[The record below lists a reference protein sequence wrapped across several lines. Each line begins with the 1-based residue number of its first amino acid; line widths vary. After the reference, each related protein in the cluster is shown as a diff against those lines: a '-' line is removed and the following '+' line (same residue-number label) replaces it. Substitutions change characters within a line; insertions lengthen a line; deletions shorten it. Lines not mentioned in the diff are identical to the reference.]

1 VKALLRVDD
10 KKELSNPPRVQE
22 KELNFVFKVNII
34 EGNRNLNIVV
44 LKFGG
49 TSVADV
55 PQIKKISYKIKSE
68 VDKGNK
74 VIVVVS
80 AMSGVTNN
88 LIELVNNTSELAPY
102 SEYDVVLS
110 SGEQVTAALLT
121 IALNNLNIKGRSWLG
136 WQVPIITE
144 NTYGKAVIEEI
155 KTLNILE
162 SFKNNEVAIISG
174 FQGISSENRITTLG
188 RGGSD
193 TSAVAIAAAF
203 SAERCDIY
211 TDVDGV
217 YTTDPRIVKSA
228 KKLESITYE
237 EMLELASQGAKVL
250 QTRSVALGMKY
261 GVNLRVLSSFEDLPG
276 THILKEGSYMEKS
289 EISGI
294 AHSLNEAKV
303 TLSGVPDKPG
313 QAAQIFSALAD
324 LSINVDMIVQSSSI
338 NEGSTDITFTI
349 PETDLKLAERTIK
362 KTQEK
367 IGFKKFISETNVVKI
382 SVVGNAMRTQSGVAK
397 TMFETLAKNQINIH
411 VISTSE
417 IKISVLISSDYYELA
432 MRSLHSAFGLDA

>member
-1 VKALLRVDD
+1 
-10 KKELSNPPRVQE
+10 
-22 KELNFVFKVNII
+22 
-34 EGNRNLNIVV
+34 VV

-68 VDKGNK
+68 VDEGNK

-324 LSINVDMIVQSSSI
+324 HAINVDMIVQSSSI

>member
-1 VKALLRVDD
+1 MQL
-10 KKELSNPPRVQE
+10 
-22 KELNFVFKVNII
+22 
-34 EGNRNLNIVV
+34 VV

-55 PQIKKISYKIKSE
+55 PQIKKIALKVKNE
-68 VDKGNK
+68 VNQGYR

-80 AMSGVTNN
+80 AMAGVTNN
-88 LIELVNNTSELAPY
+88 LIDLVKNSSEILSL

-110 SGEQVTAALLT
+110 TGEQVTSALL
-121 IALNNLNIKGRSWLG
+121 ANVLNNLNIKARSWLG
-136 WQVPIITE
+136 WQVPIISDKTHS
-144 NTYGKAVIEEI
+144 KAVIEEVR
-155 KTLNILE
+155 TDNIQEFLK
-162 SFKNNEVAIISG
+162 KNQVAIISG
-174 FQGISSENRITTLG
+174 FQGVSKDNRITTLG

-228 KKLESITYE
+228 KKLDLITYE

-250 QTRSVALGMKY
+250 QTRSVALAMKY
-261 GVNLRVLSSFEDLPG
+261 NVKLRVLSSFEDLPG
-276 THILKEGSYMEKS
+276 TSIIKEEKNMEKT

-294 AHSLNEAKV
+294 AHSLNEAKI
-303 TLSGVPDKPG
+303 TLSGVPDQPG
-313 QAAQIFSALAD
+313 QAAEIFGALAEH
-324 LSINVDMIVQSSSI
+324 SINVDMIVQSSSI
-338 NEGSTDITFTI
+338 NYEATDITFTI
-349 PETDLKLAERTIK
+349 PETDLAIAESTIK
-362 KTQEK
+362 KIQK
-367 IGFKKFISETNVVKI
+367 NIGFKKFITDTNVVKI
-382 SVVGNAMRTQSGVAK
+382 SVVGNAMRTQSGIAK
-397 TMFETLAKNQINIH
+397 TMFETLAHSQINIH

-432 MRSLHSAFGLDA
+432 MRSLHSAFGLDV

>member
-1 VKALLRVDD
+1 M
-10 KKELSNPPRVQE
+10 
-22 KELNFVFKVNII
+22 
-34 EGNRNLNIVV
+34 NIVV

-68 VDKGNK
+68 VDQGNK

-88 LIELVNNTSELAPY
+88 LVELVKSTSELASY

-110 SGEQVTAALLT
+110 TGEQVTSALLT
-121 IALNNLNIKGRSWLG
+121 IALNDLSIKGRSWLG
-136 WQVPIITE
+136 WQVPIMTD
-144 NTYGKAVIEEI
+144 NTHSKAVINEI
-155 KTLNILE
+155 KTSNILN
-162 SFKNNEVAIISG
+162 SFKKNDVAIISG
-174 FQGISSENRITTLG
+174 FQGLSSENRITTLG

-193 TSAVAIAAAF
+193 TTAVAIAAAF
-203 SAERCDIY
+203 NAERCDIY

-228 KKLESITYE
+228 KKLDYITYE

-261 GVNLRVLSSFEDLPG
+261 GVNLRVLSSFEDKPG
-276 THILKEGSYMEKS
+276 TFIMKERDKMEKS

-294 AHSLNEAKV
+294 AHSLNEAKI

-313 QAAQIFSALAD
+313 QAAQIFSSLAEH
-324 LSINVDMIVQSSSI
+324 SINVDMIVQSSSI

-349 PETDLKLAERTIK
+349 PETDLILAEKTIK
-362 KTQEK
+362 KIQEK
-367 IGFKKFISETNVVKI
+367 IGFKNFISETKVVKI
-382 SVVGNAMRTQSGVAK
+382 SVVGNAMRTQSGIAK
-397 TMFETLAKNQINIH
+397 TMFETLANNQINIH

>member
-1 VKALLRVDD
+1 MK
-10 KKELSNPPRVQE
+10 
-22 KELNFVFKVNII
+22 
-34 EGNRNLNIVV
+34 IVV

-80 AMSGVTNN
+80 AMSGVTNK
-88 LIELVNNTSELAPY
+88 LVELVKNTSELASY

-110 SGEQVTAALLT
+110 SGEQVTSALLT

-136 WQVPIITE
+136 WQVPIITN
-144 NTYGKAVIEEI
+144 NTHSKAVIDKI
-155 KTLNILE
+155 KTSNILN
-162 SFKNNEVAIISG
+162 SFKKNDIAIVSG
-174 FQGISSENRITTLG
+174 FQGLSSENRITTLG

-193 TSAVAIAAAF
+193 TTAVAIAAAF
-203 SAERCDIY
+203 NALRCDIY

-228 KKLESITYE
+228 KKLDYVTYE

-261 GVNLRVLSSFEDLPG
+261 SVNLRVLSSFEDKPG
-276 THILKEGSYMEKS
+276 TFILKERGNMEKS

-294 AHSLNEAKV
+294 AHSLNEAKI

-313 QAAQIFSALAD
+313 QAAQIFSSLAEH
-324 LSINVDMIVQSSSI
+324 SINVDMIVQSSSI

-349 PETDLKLAERTIK
+349 PETDLILAEKIINK
-362 KTQEK
+362 IQEK
-367 IGFKKFISETNVVKI
+367 IDFKNFISETKVVKV
-382 SVVGNAMRTQSGVAK
+382 SVIGNAMRTQSGIAK
-397 TMFETLAKNQINIH
+397 TMFETLANNHINIH

-417 IKISVLISSDYYELA
+417 IKISVLISSDYYELE
-432 MRSLHSAFGLDA
+432 MRSLHSAFGLDV

>member
-1 VKALLRVDD
+1 M
-10 KKELSNPPRVQE
+10 
-22 KELNFVFKVNII
+22 
-34 EGNRNLNIVV
+34 V

-68 VDKGNK
+68 VDEGNK
-74 VIVVVS
+74 VIVIVS

-88 LIELVNNTSELAPY
+88 LIELVNNTSELASY

-155 KTLNILE
+155 KTLNISE

-303 TLSGVPDKPG
+303 HCQGFLTNQDRLHKYLVPWP
-313 QAAQIFSALAD
+313 IIL
-324 LSINVDMIVQSSSI
+324 
-338 NEGSTDITFTI
+338 
-349 PETDLKLAERTIK
+349 
-362 KTQEK
+362 
-367 IGFKKFISETNVVKI
+367 
-382 SVVGNAMRTQSGVAK
+382 
-397 TMFETLAKNQINIH
+397 
-411 VISTSE
+411 
-417 IKISVLISSDYYELA
+417 
-432 MRSLHSAFGLDA
+432 

>member
-1 VKALLRVDD
+1 MKL
-10 KKELSNPPRVQE
+10 
-22 KELNFVFKVNII
+22 
-34 EGNRNLNIVV
+34 VV

-55 PQIKKISYKIKSE
+55 SQIKKIASKVIKE
-68 VDKGNK
+68 VNKDKK

-80 AMSGVTNN
+80 AMAGVTNN
-88 LIELVNNTSELAPY
+88 LINLVKSTSKSPLY

-110 SGEQVTAALLT
+110 SGEQVTSGLLA
-121 IALNNLNIKGRSWLG
+121 IALYNLGINARSWLG
-136 WQVPIITE
+136 WQVPILSDLS
-144 NTYGKAVIEEI
+144 YGKALIEKI
-155 KTLNILE
+155 KTDQVFEFLN
-162 SFKNNEVAIISG
+162 KNQVAIISG
-174 FQGISSENRITTLG
+174 FQGVTKENRITTLG

-193 TSAVAIAAAF
+193 TSAVALAAAF

-228 KKLESITYE
+228 KKLDKITYE

-250 QTRSVALGMKY
+250 QTRSVALAMKY
-261 GVNLRVLSSFEDLPG
+261 NVTLRVLSSFEDLPG
-276 THILKEGSYMEKS
+276 TSIIKEERNMEKS

-294 AHSLNEAKV
+294 AHSLNEAKI

-313 QAAQIFSALAD
+313 QAAEIFGALAKH
-324 LSINVDMIVQSSSI
+324 SINVDMIVQSSSI
-338 NEGSTDITFTI
+338 NYEATDITFTI
-349 PETDLKLAERTIK
+349 PETDLTIAKKTIK
-362 KTQEK
+362 NIQNK
-367 IGFKKFISETNVVKI
+367 IGFKKFITDTNVVKI
-382 SVVGNAMRTQSGVAK
+382 SVVGNAMRTQSGIAK
-397 TMFETLAKNQINIH
+397 TMFKTLANNHINIH

-432 MRSLHSAFGLDA
+432 MRSLHTAFSLDV

>member
-1 VKALLRVDD
+1 M
-10 KKELSNPPRVQE
+10 
-22 KELNFVFKVNII
+22 
-34 EGNRNLNIVV
+34 V

-68 VDKGNK
+68 VDEGNK

-261 GVNLRVLSSFEDLPG
+261 GVNLRVLSSFENLPG

-324 LSINVDMIVQSSSI
+324 HSINVDMIVQSSSI

>member
-1 VKALLRVDD
+1 
-10 KKELSNPPRVQE
+10 
-22 KELNFVFKVNII
+22 
-34 EGNRNLNIVV
+34 LNIVV

-55 PQIKKISYKIKSE
+55 PQIKKISHKIKFE

-88 LIELVNNTSELAPY
+88 LVELVKSTSELASY

-110 SGEQVTAALLT
+110 SGEQVTSALLT
-121 IALNNLNIKGRSWLG
+121 IVLNDLNIKGRSWLG
-136 WQVPIITE
+136 WQVPIITD
-144 NTYGKAVIEEI
+144 NTHSKAVINEI
-155 KTLNILE
+155 KTCNILN
-162 SFKNNEVAIISG
+162 SFKKNDVAIISG
-174 FQGISSENRITTLG
+174 FQGLSSKNRITTLG

-193 TSAVAIAAAF
+193 TTAVAIAAAF

-228 KKLESITYE
+228 KKLDYITYE

-261 GVNLRVLSSFEDLPG
+261 GVNLRVLSSFEDKPG
-276 THILKEGSYMEKS
+276 TFILKERDNMEKS

-294 AHSLNEAKV
+294 AHSLNEAKI

-313 QAAQIFSALAD
+313 QAAQIFSSLAEH
-324 LSINVDMIVQSSSI
+324 SINVDMIVQSSSS

-349 PETDLKLAERTIK
+349 PETDLRLAEKTIK
-362 KTQEK
+362 KIQEK
-367 IGFKKFISETNVVKI
+367 IGFKNFLSETKVVKI
-382 SVVGNAMRTQSGVAK
+382 SVVGNAMRTQSGIAK
-397 TMFETLAKNQINIH
+397 TMFETLANNQINIH

-432 MRSLHSAFGLDA
+432 MRSLHSAFGLDS

>member
-1 VKALLRVDD
+1 M
-10 KKELSNPPRVQE
+10 
-22 KELNFVFKVNII
+22 
-34 EGNRNLNIVV
+34 V

-324 LSINVDMIVQSSSI
+324 HSINVDMIVQSSSI

-432 MRSLHSAFGLDA
+432 MRSLHSAFGLDV

>member
-1 VKALLRVDD
+1 M
-10 KKELSNPPRVQE
+10 
-22 KELNFVFKVNII
+22 
-34 EGNRNLNIVV
+34 V

-68 VDKGNK
+68 VDEGNK
-74 VIVVVS
+74 VIVIVS

-324 LSINVDMIVQSSSI
+324 HAINVDMIVQSSSI

-362 KTQEK
+362 KIQEK

>member
-1 VKALLRVDD
+1 M
-10 KKELSNPPRVQE
+10 
-22 KELNFVFKVNII
+22 
-34 EGNRNLNIVV
+34 NIVV

-68 VDKGNK
+68 VDQGNK

-88 LIELVNNTSELAPY
+88 LVELVKSTSELASY

-110 SGEQVTAALLT
+110 TGEQVTSALLT
-121 IALNNLNIKGRSWLG
+121 IALDDLSIKGRSWLG
-136 WQVPIITE
+136 WQVPIMTD
-144 NTYGKAVIEEI
+144 NTHSKAVINEI
-155 KTLNILE
+155 KTSNILN
-162 SFKNNEVAIISG
+162 SFKKNDVAIISG
-174 FQGISSENRITTLG
+174 FQGLSSENRITTLG

-193 TSAVAIAAAF
+193 TTAVAIAAAV

-228 KKLESITYE
+228 KKLDYITYE

-261 GVNLRVLSSFEDLPG
+261 GVNLRVLSSFEDKPG
-276 THILKEGSYMEKS
+276 TFIMKERDKMEKS

-294 AHSLNEAKV
+294 AHSLNEAKI

-313 QAAQIFSALAD
+313 QAAQIFSSLAEC
-324 LSINVDMIVQSSSI
+324 SINVDMIVQSSSI

-349 PETDLKLAERTIK
+349 PETDLILAEKTIRK
-362 KTQEK
+362 IQEK
-367 IGFKKFISETNVVKI
+367 IGFKNFISETKVVKI
-382 SVVGNAMRTQSGVAK
+382 SVVGNAMRTQSGIAK
-397 TMFETLAKNQINIH
+397 TMFETLANNQINIH